1 MDTIQNSLV
10 LAGQSLQNSV
20 KTIVAWLAEPRN
32 WKKKRTYALLLVAL
46 RVLYVIMNEKCLNPF
61 KKSLSKDHVFLTG
74 AGSGIGRLM
83 AVRLG
88 KLGCKLSLSD
98 IDSAG
103 LQQTKD
109 LCVKLGVPANNI
121 CTFVCD
127 VSKSA
132 DIKAGASAARN
143 AHGNVTVLI
152 NNAGIVSGKTT
163 MELSEP
169 MITKTL
175 RVNTISHL

>member
-1 MDTIQNSLV
+1 MDTLQNSLA
-10 LAGQSLQNSV
+10 LAGHSLQNSFR
-20 KTIVAWLAEPRN
+20 TIIRWLAEPKN
-32 WKKKRTYALLLVAL
+32 WRKKRTYALLIVTL
-46 RVLYVIMNEKCLNPF
+46 RVLYVFMNEKGLNPF
-61 KKSLSKDHVFLTG
+61 KKSLSSDHVFLTG

-98 IDSAG
+98 INSAG
-103 LQQTKD
+103 LEETKD
-109 LCVKLGVPANNI
+109 LCVKLGVPAGNI

-132 DIKAGASAARN
+132 DIKNGANTARS

-163 MELSEP
+163 MELSEA